1 MNNIKLIITIF
12 LIVFLTTVIALFAPK
27 LPKQI
32 IIKEGN
38 YIFVE
43 ENSNAPVPVKTADT
57 NVTSAP
63 ITVTNNN
70 NVKSV
75 QNVKSSSV
83 NVNNVPVKTTN
94 TSNIK
99 TTPIKTTDTSNIT
112 TKPVKTTKSTVANK
126 PAAVKTQTVTKTN
139 PVKQQVKTT
148 PKSVSKPVPKPDV
161 SQSNKAEEQWRN
173 QQAQKKAA
181 QEKEQK
187 AKAVQQAKEQAKQNS
202 NYTAQ
207 RVLTEHEETIV
218 WNKWRSDL
226 QNKVMKDTN
235 IGAPRGT
242 GFRFSFTVDKYGNM
256 SNINVWSTNP
266 VYTDLAVRVIKPV
279 LQSYQHQPIL
289 KFPAG
294 TKRTITNVTGGFV
307 MAGYTQYSKPSD
319 YSDVEKVKLKY

>member
-1 MNNIKLIITIF
+1 MQNKLAITIL
-12 LIVFLTTVIALFAPK
+12 LIVFITTIIALFTPK
-27 LPKQI
+27 MPKQI
-32 IIKEGN
+32 IITEGN

-43 ENSNAPVPVKTADT
+43 ENSNTPLPVKTTEVST
-57 NVTSAP
+57 NSAP
-63 ITVTNNN
+63 ITVINNSN
-70 NVKSV
+70 IKPV
-75 QNVKSSSV
+75 QNVTTS
-83 NVNNVPVKTTN
+83 NVNINNTPLKTTN

-99 TTPIKTTDTSNIT
+99 TTP
-112 TKPVKTTKSTVANK
+112 VKTTNI
-126 PAAVKTQTVTKTN
+126 PAKVKTQTVTKTTPTKVN
-139 PVKQQVKTT
+139 TKTVAKTTPAKQQVNTAQ
-148 PKSVSKPVPKPDV
+148 KPTV
-161 SQSNKAEEQWRN
+161 SQNNKAEENWRK

-181 QEKEQK
+181 QEKEQQ
-187 AKAVQQAKEQAKQNS
+187 AKAAQQAKEQAQQNS

-256 SNINVWSTNP
+256 SNIKVWSTNP

-289 KFPAG
+289 KFPTG
-294 TKRTITNVTGGFV
+294 TKRTITNVVGGFV
-307 MAGYTQYSKPSD
+307 MSNYTQYSKPSD

>member
-1 MNNIKLIITIF
+1 MQNKLALTIL
-12 LIVFLTTVIALFAPK
+12 LIVFITTIIALFAPK
-27 LPKQI
+27 MPKQI
-32 IIKEGN
+32 IITEGN

-43 ENSNAPVPVKTADT
+43 ENSNEPL
-57 NVTSAP
+57 
-63 ITVTNNN
+63 
-70 NVKSV
+70 
-75 QNVKSSSV
+75 
-83 NVNNVPVKTTN
+83 PVKTTEISTN
-94 TSNIK
+94 SAPIAVNNSSNIK
-99 TTPIKTTDTSNIT
+99 PVQNITTSNVNINNTPIKTTNI
-112 TKPVKTTKSTVANK
+112 
-126 PAAVKTQTVTKTN
+126 PAKVKTQTVSKTAPTKVNTKT
-139 PVKQQVKTT
+139 VTKTT
-148 PKSVSKPVPKPDV
+148 PIEQQVNTAPKLVSV
-161 SQSNKAEEQWRN
+161 QNNKNEESWRK

-181 QEKEQK
+181 QEKEQQ
-187 AKAVQQAKEQAKQNS
+187 AKAAQQAKEQAQQNS

-226 QNKVMKDTN
+226 QNKVMQDIK

-256 SNINVWSTNP
+256 SNIKVWSTNP

-289 KFPAG
+289 KFPTG

-307 MAGYTQYSKPSD
+307 MSDYSQYSKPSD

>member
-1 MNNIKLIITIF
+1 MNNIKLIVTIF
-12 LIVFLTTVIALFAPK
+12 LIAFITTVIVLFAPK

-32 IIKEGN
+32 IITEGN

-43 ENSNAPVPVKTADT
+43 ENGNGPVPVKAVDT
-57 NVTSAP
+57 NVVSSP
-63 ITVTNNN
+63 ITVTDNN

-75 QNVKSSSV
+75 QNVKTSSV
-83 NVNNVPVKTTN
+83 NVNNIPVKTTN
-94 TSNIK
+94 TSNIT
-99 TTPIKTTDTSNIT
+99 TTPIKTSNTSNIT

-126 PAAVKTQTVTKTN
+126 PATVKTQAVTKTN
-139 PVKQQVKTT
+139 SVQQQVKTAPVST
-148 PKSVSKPVPKPDV
+148 SVT
-161 SQSNKAEEQWRN
+161 SQSNKEEQWRN

-187 AKAVQQAKEQAKQNS
+187 AKEAQQAKELAKQNS

-235 IGAPRGT
+235 IAAPRGT

-256 SNINVWSTNP
+256 SNLNVWSTNP
-266 VYTDLAVRVIKPV
+266 VYTDLAVLVIKPV

-289 KFPAG
+289 KFPTG

-307 MAGYTQYSKPSD
+307 MSNYTQYSKPSD

>member
-1 MNNIKLIITIF
+1 MQNKLAITIL
-12 LIVFLTTVIALFAPK
+12 LIVFITTIIALFAPK
-27 LPKQI
+27 MPKQI
-32 IIKEGN
+32 IITEGN

-43 ENSNAPVPVKTADT
+43 ENSNTPLPVKTTEINT
-57 NVTSAP
+57 NSAP
-63 ITVTNNN
+63 ITVNN
-70 NVKSV
+70 S
-75 QNVKSSSV
+75 
-83 NVNNVPVKTTN
+83 
-94 TSNIK
+94 SNIK
-99 TTPIKTTDTSNIT
+99 PVQNITTSNVNINNTPIKTTNI
-112 TKPVKTTKSTVANK
+112 
-126 PAAVKTQTVTKTN
+126 PAKVKTQTVTKTTPTKVN
-139 PVKQQVKTT
+139 TKTVAKTT
-148 PKSVSKPVPKPDV
+148 PAKQQANTAQKPTV
-161 SQSNKAEEQWRN
+161 SQNNKAEENWRK

-181 QEKEQK
+181 QEKEQQ
-187 AKAVQQAKEQAKQNS
+187 AKAAQQAKEQAQQNS

-256 SNINVWSTNP
+256 SNIKVWSTNP

-289 KFPAG
+289 KFPTG

-307 MAGYTQYSKPSD
+307 MSDYTQYSKPSD

>member
-1 MNNIKLIITIF
+1 MQNKLAITIL
-12 LIVFLTTVIALFAPK
+12 LIVFITTITALFAPK
-27 LPKQI
+27 MPKQI
-32 IIKEGN
+32 IITEGN

-43 ENSNAPVPVKTADT
+43 ENSNAPLPVKTTEINT
-57 NVTSAP
+57 NSAP
-63 ITVTNNN
+63 ITVNN
-70 NVKSV
+70 S
-75 QNVKSSSV
+75 
-83 NVNNVPVKTTN
+83 
-94 TSNIK
+94 SNIK
-99 TTPIKTTDTSNIT
+99 PVQNITTSNVNINNTPIKTTNI
-112 TKPVKTTKSTVANK
+112 
-126 PAAVKTQTVTKTN
+126 PAKVKTQTVSKTTPVKVNTKSVTQTTS
-139 PVKQQVKTT
+139 VKQQVNTAQ
-148 PKSVSKPVPKPDV
+148 KSMV
-161 SQSNKAEEQWRN
+161 SQNNKAEENWRK

-181 QEKEQK
+181 QEKEQQ
-187 AKAVQQAKEQAKQNS
+187 AKAAQQAKEQAQQNS

-256 SNINVWSTNP
+256 SNIKVWSTNP

-289 KFPAG
+289 KFPTG

-307 MAGYTQYSKPSD
+307 MSDYTQYSKPSD

>member
-1 MNNIKLIITIF
+1 MQNKLAITIL
-12 LIVFLTTVIALFAPK
+12 LIVFITTIIALFTPK
-27 LPKQI
+27 MPKQI
-32 IIKEGN
+32 IITEGN

-43 ENSNAPVPVKTADT
+43 ENSNTPLPVKTTEVST
-57 NVTSAP
+57 NSAP
-63 ITVTNNN
+63 ITVINNSN
-70 NVKSV
+70 IKPV
-75 QNVKSSSV
+75 QNVTTS
-83 NVNNVPVKTTN
+83 NVNINN
-94 TSNIK
+94 
-99 TTPIKTTDTSNIT
+99 TPIKTTNI
-112 TKPVKTTKSTVANK
+112 
-126 PAAVKTQTVTKTN
+126 PAKVKTQTATKTTPVKVN
-139 PVKQQVKTT
+139 TKSVTQTTSVKQQVNTAQ
-148 PKSVSKPVPKPDV
+148 KPTVL
-161 SQSNKAEEQWRN
+161 QNNKAEENWRK

-181 QEKEQK
+181 QEKEQQ
-187 AKAVQQAKEQAKQNS
+187 AKAAQQAKEQAQQNS

-256 SNINVWSTNP
+256 SNIKVWSTNP

-289 KFPAG
+289 KFPTG
-294 TKRTITNVTGGFV
+294 TKRTITNVVGGFV
-307 MAGYTQYSKPSD
+307 MSNYTQYSKPSD

>member
-32 IIKEGN
+32 IITEGN

-57 NVTSAP
+57 NATSAP

-75 QNVKSSSV
+75 QNVKPSSV
-83 NVNNVPVKTTN
+83 NINNVPVKTTN
-94 TSNIK
+94 TSNVK
-99 TTPIKTTDTSNIT
+99 TTPIKTSNTSNI
-112 TKPVKTTKSTVANK
+112 TTKSTVANK
-126 PAAVKTQTVTKTN
+126 PAAVKTQSVTKNN
-139 PVKQQVKTT
+139 PVQQQVKTT
-148 PKSVSKPVPKPDV
+148 PKSVSKPVSKPAV
-161 SQSNKAEEQWRN
+161 SQSNNAEEQWRN

-187 AKAVQQAKEQAKQNS
+187 AKAEQQAKEQAKQNS

-235 IGAPRGT
+235 IGAPKGT
-242 GFRFSFTVDKYGNM
+242 GFRFSFTVDKFGNM

-307 MAGYTQYSKPSD
+307 MSSYTQYSKPSD
-319 YSDVEKVKLKY
+319 FSDVEKVKLKY